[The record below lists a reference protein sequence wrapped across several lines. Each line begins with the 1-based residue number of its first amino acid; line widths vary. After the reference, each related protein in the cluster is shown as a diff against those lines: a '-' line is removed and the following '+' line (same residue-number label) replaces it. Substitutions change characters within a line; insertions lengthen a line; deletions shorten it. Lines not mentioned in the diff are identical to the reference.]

1 MESWKPSKA
10 SPVHVP
16 LPLRHPDWDMGH
28 LVGIVDD
35 YRVDGPTVDCGE
47 NGVFSFFSFH
57 SDLITSHTAEG
68 FLSSFVAPP
77 ACRSRITSI
86 ILTYCRRW
94 ITFYRKKQKTELH
107 INASP

>member
-16 LPLRHPDWDMGH
+16 LPLRHPNWDMGH

-47 NGVFSFFSFH
+47 NGVFSFLSF
-57 SDLITSHTAEG
+57 LPFFLAFFPLG
-68 FLSSFVAPP
+68 FNYLPHGRGISFVFRCTP
-77 ACRSRITSI
+77 CLQIQDNVYHTD
-86 ILTYCRRW
+86 IL
-94 ITFYRKKQKTELH
+94 
-107 INASP
+107 